1 VSSLIRFSG
10 HMIVSLAVV
19 ACAWL
24 ACAPAW
30 AGTLEG
36 SANYRERFPLPPDAV
51 FEAVLEE
58 VSKAAG
64 PATVIASAKIEPA
77 GYPPFRF
84 RIVYD
89 DTAVEAG
96 LRYVVRATVWQQG
109 RVLYTSDR
117 AYPVLG
123 GDASVPLNLLLVMP
137 PPEPRPSR
145 NPTPITR
152 VDLPSSYHGEMPDAS
167 GRTVLWHLDVM
178 HGRRYQLRTTDP
190 TTPESDGVDEVGRWW
205 REHDTGRLLLRTDR
219 GASVALLPIEGGRTL
234 RLVDTS
240 EEPGPSRRDYQLRR
254 LPRFSLIE
262 PRLVVTGVFTVAAE
276 GPTIALCA
284 GEWRLPVSMQDDY
297 QALEAAYQQQRR
309 QPGQSLLVSVE
320 GLIAVRP
327 HPDPL
332 EPPKRSMVV
341 KRFVSISPRESC
353 DSPLRGTYWK
363 LVRLGDTPVPAA
375 EKRHEA
381 HLIFAADELR
391 ISGSGG
397 CNRLTGNFDL
407 DGDKMRFSQVADTRM
422 ACPAGMDQE
431 QRFLRSFEKVDRYR
445 ISGLRLEML
454 DAAGTSLARFEA
466 VEPR

>member
-1 VSSLIRFSG
+1 MCRFPG
-10 HMIVSLAVV
+10 HAILSLAV
-19 ACAWL
+19 AASAWL

-36 SANYRERFPLPPDAV
+36 AVSFRARVALPPDAV

-58 VSKAAG
+58 VSKADA
-64 PATVIASAKIEPA
+64 PATVIARTKIEPA
-77 GYPPFRF
+77 IYPPFRF
-84 RIVYD
+84 RIAYD
-89 DTAVEAG
+89 DAAVKAG
-96 LRYVVRATVWQQG
+96 LRYVVRATVRQQE
-109 RVLYTSDR
+109 RVLLTTDR

-123 GDASVPLNLLLVMP
+123 GDASVPLNLLLVAP
-137 PPEPRPSR
+137 APEQRPTSR
-145 NPTPITR
+145 NPTAFIR
-152 VDLPSSYHGEMPDAS
+152 IDLPSSYYGEMPDAS

-190 TTPESDGVDEVGRWW
+190 SAPESDGVDEVGRWW
-205 REHDTGRLLLRTDR
+205 RDADTGRLMLRTDR
-219 GASVALLPIEGGRTL
+219 GPSVALQPIQEGRML

-240 EEPGPSRRDYQLRR
+240 DKSDPSRREYQLRR
-254 LPRFSLIE
+254 LPRFSIIE
-262 PRLVVTGVFTVAAE
+262 PRLPATGVFAVTAE
-276 GPTIALCA
+276 GPTISLCT
-284 GEWRLPVSMQDDY
+284 GEWRLPVSTQDDY
-297 QALEAAYQQQRR
+297 QALEAAYLKQRR
-309 QPGQSLLVSVE
+309 QPGQWFLVSVE

-327 HPDPL
+327 RPDPL
-332 EPPKRSMVV
+332 EPPRRSMVV

-375 EKRHEA
+375 EKPHEA
-381 HLIFAADELR
+381 HLVFAADEPR

-397 CNRLTGNFDL
+397 CNRLTGSFEL
-407 DGDKMRFSQVADTRM
+407 DGDKIRLGQVAGTRM

-431 QRFLRSFEKVDRYR
+431 QRFLQAFEKVDRYR

-454 DAAGTSLARFEA
+454 DAAGKPLARFEA